1 MVHTRFVP
9 PSVDEQGEAKPT
21 PPYLQGPRSGG
32 PPNFQRTTIGAPVG
46 DNSSGAQQPMDPLVA
61 ELHQLREQA
70 KQEGLTAGLEEARK
84 MAEDEFRGRLQ
95 SSQASLERLAVLER
109 TLTEAY
115 RTQVLEL
122 TIGMAKSVVQRE
134 LADHG
139 AARELVA
146 RAVAAFEDVG
156 RIDAVVSAAEGEMME
171 TWAAERRAAGLDIRI
186 HIDNN
191 LEAGDVQIRSDAGS
205 LESRLRD
212 RFDRACE
219 MIRGTAP
226 ASAATATAT
235 EDHE

>member
-1 MVHTRFVP
+1 MAHSRFIP
-9 PSVDEQGEAKPT
+9 PSVDEQGAAKPT
-21 PPYLQGPRSGG
+21 PPYLQAPRDARA
-32 PPNFQRTTIGAPVG
+32 PNFQRTTIGAPL
-46 DNSSGAQQPMDPLVA
+46 SGEGSDAQQAMDPLVA
-61 ELHQLREQA
+61 ELNQLREQA

-139 AARELVA
+139 AARELVE
-146 RAVAAFEDVG
+146 RAVAAFEEVG

-171 TWAAERRAAGLDIRI
+171 AWAAERRAAGLDIRV
-186 HIDNN
+186 HVDAN

-205 LESRLRD
+205 LGSRLQE

-226 ASAATATAT
+226 APT

>member
-1 MVHTRFVP
+1 
-9 PSVDEQGEAKPT
+9 
-21 PPYLQGPRSGG
+21 
-32 PPNFQRTTIGAPVG
+32 
-46 DNSSGAQQPMDPLVA
+46 MDPLVA
-61 ELHQLREQA
+61 ELNQLREQA
-70 KQEGLTAGLEEARK
+70 KQEGLTAGLEEARR

-139 AARELVA
+139 AARELVE
-146 RAVAAFEDVG
+146 RAVAAFEEVG

-171 TWAAERRAAGLDIRI
+171 AWAAERRAAGLDIRV
-186 HIDNN
+186 HVDNN

-205 LESRLRD
+205 LESRLQD

-219 MIRGTAP
+219 MIRGTTP
-226 ASAATATAT
+226 ASATT